1 MSQVHTT
8 IKHKYKDTPKISLDM
23 NAALN
28 NFTRVLLKYFG
39 HETCIQK
46 LGSYSTHR
54 PMQAYFL
61 SFKYYIGIILFINN
75 D

>member
-8 IKHKYKDTPKISLDM
+8 IKHKYTDTPKISLDM

-39 HETCIQK
+39 YETCIQK
-46 LGSYSTHR
+46 LGSYSMQAV
-54 PMQAYFL
+54 PMQVYCL
-61 SFKYYIGIILFINN
+61 SYYIGIILFINN
-75 D
+75 Y